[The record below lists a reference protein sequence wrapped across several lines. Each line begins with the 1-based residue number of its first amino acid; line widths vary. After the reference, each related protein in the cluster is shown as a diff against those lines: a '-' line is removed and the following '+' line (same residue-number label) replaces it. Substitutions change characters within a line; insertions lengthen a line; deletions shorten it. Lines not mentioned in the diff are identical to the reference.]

1 MCLLGPHV
9 GNQNYTTPAIVDLNV
24 AHTKWYHSQLLW
36 LFWQF
41 VHFNELNEISNEKKN
56 VVACLFVFCFL
67 FLRVCFLIFCCCLV
81 SGFFYICNSILWLNI
96 RLVKRV
102 GKKYMYL
109 QKKKHKKKTKNTH
122 ILRFVYICVCFEIKA
137 WKMSYY
143 VGHLS
148 NVQLFLKQYNVIQC
162 FNATKHNLFP
172 HLYPLLSWY
181 FSMKLPS
188 WNLKPDTVTCNAEA
202 EIKQK

>member
-1 MCLLGPHV
+1 
-9 GNQNYTTPAIVDLNV
+9 
-24 AHTKWYHSQLLW
+24 
-36 LFWQF
+36 

-56 VVACLFVFCFL
+56 VVACLFVCLFFVFTCLFVGFLFSVFTCLFVCFL
-67 FLRVCFLIFCCCLV
+67 FSVFTCLFVGFLLLF
-81 SGFFYICNSILWLNI
+81 GFWFFYICNSILWLNI

-109 QKKKHKKKTKNTH
+109 QKKAQKTKNTH

-148 NVQLFLKQYNVIQC
+148 KVQLSLRQYNVIQC